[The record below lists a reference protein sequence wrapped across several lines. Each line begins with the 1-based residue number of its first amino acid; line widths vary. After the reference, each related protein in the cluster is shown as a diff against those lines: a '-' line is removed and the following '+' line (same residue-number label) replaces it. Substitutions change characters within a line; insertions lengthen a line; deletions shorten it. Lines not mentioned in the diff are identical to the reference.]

1 MKILQLIQKLRKTA
15 LIDPSRHEKTSLRL
29 PSLTG
34 PSNSLICI
42 GLKKRKTGFIPGISW
57 QVFTGPDE

>member
-15 LIDPSRHEKTSLRL
+15 LIDPSPHEKTSLRSQ
-29 PSLTG
+29 SLTG
-34 PSNSLICI
+34 SSNSLICI
-42 GLKKRKTGFIPGISW
+42 DLRKRKTGFIPGISW